1 MTAQE
6 IIDKIHELKKETPD
20 ADTVIMPYS
29 ILQTL
34 LREFYDT
41 DGNEL
46 PPNMCVLGLR
56 IIHFS
61 DKSCSDIYL
70 HKSGTFEKTA

>member
-29 ILQTL
+29 FFQTL
-34 LREFYDT
+34 LSEFYDT

-46 PPNMCVLGLR
+46 PPNMCDLGLR
-56 IIHFS
+56 LIHLS
-61 DKSCSDIYL
+61 DKSCIDIYL